1 MSTGNNKPGK
11 LCLVVRQDVH
21 LARKYS
27 ENVRGGTLFV
37 TTACGEA
44 GKPCEVGLWNVHL
57 VQKCGE
63 CVRSG
68 NAFVTTAHREDGK
81 QRKLH
86 ALLVIPTDRLI
97 LIPTGRSRF
106 TVIPTDRREWRNL
119 PGELRRAPA
128 AGNTLRS
135 G

>member
-1 MSTGNNKPGK
+1 MSTGNNEPGK

-21 LARKYS
+21 LA
-27 ENVRGGTLFV
+27 
-37 TTACGEA
+37 
-44 GKPCEVGLWNVHL
+44 H
-57 VQKCGE
+57 KCGE

-97 LIPTGRSRF
+97 LIPTGRRPMVTF
-106 TVIPTDRREWRNL
+106 RPILFVIPTDRREWRNL
-119 PGELRRAPA
+119 PGELCRAPA
-128 AGNTLRS
+128 AGNALRS